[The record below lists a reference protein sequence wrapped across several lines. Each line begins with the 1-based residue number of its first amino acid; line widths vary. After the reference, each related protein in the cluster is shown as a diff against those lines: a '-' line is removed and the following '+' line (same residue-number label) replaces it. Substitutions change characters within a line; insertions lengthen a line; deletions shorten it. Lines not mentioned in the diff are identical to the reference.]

1 MAMMLCVAV
10 TAAGM
15 LHNTHAHAAEHVS
28 QAVASIETADL
39 ADGTAGDTDHAG
51 ADSCTVASGCHSWIA
66 AAQTCEWLAAEGGA
80 ALIVVVGAPRGA
92 IAAVRRRPPKSL
104 A

>member
-10 TAAGM
+10 MAAGM
-15 LHNTHAHAAEHVS
+15 LHATHAHAAEHAS
-28 QAVASIETADL
+28 PAIASIETTDL

-51 ADSCTVASGCHSWIA
+51 ADTCTVASGCHSWIA
-66 AAQTCEWLAAEGGA
+66 AAQTCEWLAAEGDA
-80 ALIVVVGAPRGA
+80 ALIVAVGAPRGA